1 MRQKIS
7 IQVLALLL
15 AVLTFTA
22 SVGLAVDIH
31 FCKNTIK
38 NVSFFG
44 TAENCMATLNNNGSG
59 VCVNPSKA
67 TQASNLPQVSKTP
80 CCSNHTFFSK
90 VDITAQHQTADQ
102 QHSTLSIIAA
112 VIPSTMGVAIYSIGA
127 LNNIGH
133 YSKSP
138 PLSQDFG
145 VLYQTFRI

>member
-1 MRQKIS
+1 M
-7 IQVLALLL
+7 LALLL

>member
-1 MRQKIS
+1 M
-7 IQVLALLL
+7 LALLL

-44 TAENCMATLNNNGSG
+44 TAENCKAALNSNGSG

-90 VDITAQHQTADQ
+90 VDITAQHQAADQ
-102 QHSTLSIIAA
+102 QHSKLSIIAA
-112 VIPSTMGVAIYSIGA
+112 VIPSTMGVATYSIGA
-127 LNNIGH
+127 PNNIGH

-138 PLSQDFG
+138 PLSKNFG

>member
-1 MRQKIS
+1 M
-7 IQVLALLL
+7 LALLL

-38 NVSFFG
+38 DVSFFG
-44 TAENCMATLNNNGSG
+44 TAENCKAAISNNGSG
-59 VCVNPSKA
+59 VCTNPSKA
-67 TQASNLPQVSKTP
+67 TQVSSLPQVSKTP

-90 VDITAQHQTADQ
+90 VDVTAQHQTADQ

-112 VIPSTMGVAIYSIGA
+112 AVPSTMGVATYSIGTPS
-127 LNNIGH
+127 NIGH

-138 PLSQDFG
+138 PLSKDFG

>member
-1 MRQKIS
+1 M
-7 IQVLALLL
+7 LALLL

-44 TAENCMATLNNNGSG
+44 TAENCMTAVGNQSSG
-59 VCVNPSKA
+59 ACINPSKTA
-67 TQASNLPQVSKTP
+67 FNGSSQVSKTP
-80 CCSNHTFFSK
+80 CCSNHTFFTK

-112 VIPSTMGVAIYSIGA
+112 AIPSTMGVVTYSTGA
-127 LNNIGH
+127 PNNIGH

-138 PLSQDFG
+138 PISQDFG

>member
-1 MRQKIS
+1 MKQKVS

-15 AVLTFTA
+15 AALTFTA

-44 TAENCMATLNNNGSG
+44 VAENCMASVDNEAAR
-59 VCVNPSKA
+59 VCSNPSKVQPA
-67 TQASNLPQVSKTP
+67 AQTQVSKTP

-90 VDITAQHQTADQ
+90 VDIASQHQTAVQ
-102 QHSTLSIIAA
+102 QHSNFSIISAL
-112 VIPSTMGVAIYSIGA
+112 IPSTIGITVY
-127 LNNIGH
+127 NISTQSNIGN

-138 PLSQDFG
+138 PLSKDFA